1 MSASL
6 SPFLSSSGLS
16 DDFDI
21 AGFDI
26 ANFAAS
32 ALHDW
37 QSLAA
42 TLDQTLLK
50 PDAAS
55 SDVIHICQEA
65 CHYHFACVVV
75 NPCWIALAHSVLAGT
90 GVPVGTVVGFPLGAS
105 LTRSKRQEA
114 ESALRLGARELDMVI
129 NIGALKDRDNTAVQ
143 SDVLAV
149 VEVAHDAGALIKVIL
164 ETCLLTLEEKLR
176 ASEICVAAG
185 VDFLKTST
193 GFSTAGATVEDVSL
207 LRGVAGGRCG
217 VKAAGGIR
225 TLESARDMIEA
236 GANRI
241 GTSSGVTIV
250 QSYIEQNRVAQG
262 YLAENA
268 GDPSHISK

>member
-6 SPFLSSSGLS
+6 SPFLSNSALAEEFDVG
-16 DDFDI
+16 FDI
-21 AGFDI
+21 AGF
-26 ANFAAS
+26 AAS
-32 ALHDW
+32 ALQDW

-50 PDAAS
+50 PGATATDIIQACQQAS
-55 SDVIHICQEA
+55 E
-65 CHYHFACVVV
+65 YRFACVVV
-75 NPCWIALAHSVLAGT
+75 NPYWIPLAYSVLAGT
-90 GVPVGTVVGFPLGAS
+90 GVPCASVVGFPLGAS
-105 LTRSKRQEA
+105 LTRSKREEA
-114 ESALRLGARELDMVI
+114 ESALRLGARELDMVM
-129 NIGALKDRDNTAVQ
+129 NIGALKSRDNVAVQ
-143 SDVLAV
+143 SDVRAV
-149 VEVAHDAGALIKVIL
+149 VEVAHDAGAQVKVIL

-225 TLESARDMIEA
+225 SLETVREMLEA
-236 GANRI
+236 GASRI
-241 GTSSGVTIV
+241 GTSSAAAIV
-250 QSYIEQNRVAQG
+250 KSYIDQSRG
-262 YLAENA
+262 F
-268 GDPSHISK
+268 S

>member
-6 SPFLSSSGLS
+6 SPFFSGFGLAE
-16 DDFDI
+16 DFDTAGFDI
-21 AGFDI
+21 AGFV
-26 ANFAAS
+26 AN

-42 TLDQTLLK
+42 ILDQTLLK

-55 SDVIHICQEA
+55 SDIIAA
-65 CHYHFACVVV
+65 CEDAIRYRFACVVV
-75 NPCWIALAHSVLAGT
+75 NPCWIALAHSALAGS
-90 GVPVGTVVGFPLGAS
+90 GVPVGSVVGFPLGAS
-105 LTRSKRQEA
+105 LTRSKREEA
-114 ESALRLGARELDMVI
+114 EAVLRLGARELDMVI
-129 NIGALKDRDNTAVQ
+129 NLGALKSRDNSAVH
-143 SDVLAV
+143 SDVFAIVELA
-149 VEVAHDAGALIKVIL
+149 HNAGATVKVIL

-176 ASEICVAAG
+176 ASEICVATG

-225 TLESARDMIEA
+225 TLEAARDMIEA
-236 GANRI
+236 GANRL
-241 GTSSGVTIV
+241 GTSSGVAIV
-250 QSYIEQNRVAQG
+250 QGYIEQSRVAQG
-262 YLAENA
+262 YLSSNLETK
-268 GDPSHISK
+268 SSSSR